1 MNKDSIQ
8 NSLLKAIDTIVEQR
22 VLNSEKTVSRIGI
35 VKTVLGFD
43 AQVDIQGELSTCV
56 LPEHLHSWIDVDDI
70 VVVQDLYGNNSNK
83 VITGKTGT
91 TRSDS
96 FVILDESSG
105 KFISGVE
112 RIHDTTSNSEVDS
125 HIVMSEE

>member
-1 MNKDSIQ
+1 MSKDSIQ
-8 NSLLKAIDTIVEQR
+8 NSLLQAIDTVVAQR
-22 VLNSEKTVSRIGI
+22 LSNAEKTVSRIGI
-35 VKTVLGFD
+35 VKKVLGFD
-43 AQVDIQGELSTCV
+43 AEVDIQGELSTCT
-56 LPEHLHSWIDVDDI
+56 LPEHLHDWIDVDDI

-91 TRSDS
+91 TRADS
-96 FVILDESSG
+96 FVIFDESINKSV
-105 KFISGVE
+105 SGVE